1 MTVFYNLSADREL
14 ITKHNR
20 PVSRS
25 APDLI
30 SVEKMSTETM
40 SKSGSVMIIL
50 KGPSKVPFL
59 ARGFLGTWFGRS
71 EPCPPECRQP
81 STLNLKLS
89 HIKICRSGTI

>member
-1 MTVFYNLSADREL
+1 MTVFYNSSADREL

-40 SKSGSVMIIL
+40 SKRGSVMIIL

-59 ARGFLGTWFGRS
+59 ARGLAGVST
-71 EPCPPECRQP
+71 CPAA
-81 STLNLKLS
+81 
-89 HIKICRSGTI
+89 